1 MHVKAVYITKKYN
14 NSMSGRNM
22 TTKQTRSTAALL
34 ASSLLLT
41 IGRGATLPFMTIY
54 LNRQYG
60 MAVDQV
66 GYAMS
71 IALTIGVVF
80 SLGFGMLADKFD
92 KKRYMLLAIVA
103 FIAGFAAIP
112 LSHHAGLV
120 VLFFALINCAY
131 SVFST
136 VLKAYFADTLAPAA
150 KAKIFSLNYTVLN
163 VGWTVGP
170 PLGTLLV
177 MQSINLPFWL
187 AAICAAFPLV
197 FIQLFVRRVAVGESL
212 DSPVAWDPSVLL
224 KDKALGWF
232 TLSNFLASFV
242 AGSFASCLSQY
253 VMTVVSS
260 EFAERVVAVV
270 LPVNAAIVVTLQYAV
285 GRKLTASN
293 LRPAMAIGTVSF
305 VIGLIGFMLSGD
317 NLWFWGLSAAVFT
330 LGEVIYA
337 PGEYMLIDNIAPAG
351 MKATYFSAQ
360 ALGWL
365 GAAMNPLLT
374 GVILTTLPAASLFV
388 ILMVTIIVAW
398 LMMLKGMQA
407 RPLGGLQAQ

>member
-1 MHVKAVYITKKYN
+1 MAH
-14 NSMSGRNM
+14 
-22 TTKQTRSTAALL
+22 KQTRSIIALL

-66 GYAMS
+66 GYAMTL
-71 IALTIGVVF
+71 ALTVGVVF
-80 SLGFGMLADKFD
+80 SLGFGLLADKFD

-103 FIAGFAAIP
+103 FIIGFAAIP

-120 VLFFALINCAY
+120 VLFFAIINCAY

-136 VLKAYFADTLAPAA
+136 VLKAYFADTLTPAA
-150 KAKIFSLNYTVLN
+150 KAKIFSLNYTFLN
-163 VGWTVGP
+163 IGWTVGP

-187 AAICAAFPLV
+187 AAVCAAFPLV
-197 FIQLFVRRVAVGESL
+197 FIQLYVQRIAVGAGN
-212 DSPVAWDPSVLL
+212 DPAAAWSPSVLL

-232 TLSNFLASFV
+232 TASNFLASFV

-253 VMTVVSS
+253 VMTVASS
-260 EFAERVVAVV
+260 DFAERVVAVV

-285 GRKLTASN
+285 GRMLNASN
-293 LRPAMAIGTVSF
+293 LRPLMAFGTVSF
-305 VIGLIGFMLSGD
+305 VIGLMGFMVSGD
-317 NLWFWGLSAAVFT
+317 NLWLWGLSAAVFT
-330 LGEVIYA
+330 LGEVIFA
-337 PGEYMLIDNIAPAG
+337 PGEYLLIDHIAPPG
-351 MKATYFSAQ
+351 MKASYFSAQ

-374 GVILTTLPAASLFV
+374 GVILTTLPPISLFI
-388 ILMVTIIVAW
+388 ILMVTIIIAW
-398 LMMLKGMQA
+398 LMMLKGMQVKPWGA
-407 RPLGGLQAQ
+407 VPV

>member
-1 MHVKAVYITKKYN
+1 
-14 NSMSGRNM
+14 M
-22 TTKQTRSTAALL
+22 TIKQTRSTAALL

-60 MAVDQV
+60 MSVDQV

-253 VMTVVSS
+253 VMTVASS